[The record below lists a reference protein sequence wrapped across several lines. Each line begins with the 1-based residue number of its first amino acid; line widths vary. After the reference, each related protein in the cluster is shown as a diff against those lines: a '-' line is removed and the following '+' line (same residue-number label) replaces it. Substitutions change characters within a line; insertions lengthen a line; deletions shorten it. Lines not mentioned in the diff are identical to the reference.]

1 MPLVDAILA
10 AGGVPG
16 PDDPLYSLTRGQPKA
31 LLEIAGRPIIQWVLD
46 ALGAARTVR
55 RVVIVGLSPLP
66 LGEGVASL
74 MEVRATL
81 SCRKPLDYLPDHGS
95 LVANLLASA
104 HWLHMQDSAARYG
117 LLVSSDLPA
126 LTPEAVDWSVEAALQ
141 TEHDGYYSVI
151 PRAVMEARFPDSRRS
166 YFRLKDGEFTAG
178 DLALMSV
185 RLATEAHP
193 VWQQLVEARKNSVR
207 QAQLIGVG
215 LAVRFLTRQLT
226 LAEAERRISARLGVR
241 GRVLVC
247 PHAEAGMDVDKPHHY
262 EIMRRELQ
270 KH

>member
-1 MPLVDAILA
+1 MTYALNVDAILA
-10 AGGVPG
+10 AGGIPG
-16 PDDPLYSLTRGQPKA
+16 PDDSLYSLTRGKPKA
-31 LLEIAGRPIIQWVLD
+31 LLEIAGQPMIQWVLD
-46 ALGAARTVR
+46 ALSAARTVR
-55 RVVIVGLSPLP
+55 RVIVVGLHLTGLKDPS
-66 LGEGVASL
+66 GVEL
-74 MEVRATL
+74 T
-81 SCRKPLDYLPDHGS
+81 CRKPLHFLPNRGS

-104 HWLHMQDSAARYG
+104 RWLAADDSSARYG

-126 LTPEAVDWSVEAALQ
+126 LTPEAVDWSVETALQ

-151 PRAVMEARFPDSRRS
+151 ARAVMEARFPDSRRS

-193 VWQQLVEARKNSVR
+193 VWQQLVEARKNIVR
-207 QAQLIGVG
+207 QAQLIGAG
-215 LAVRFLTRQLT
+215 LALRFLTRQLT

-247 PHAEAGMDVDKPHHY
+247 PYAEAGMDVDKPHHY
-262 EIMRRELQ
+262 EIMHRALQ
-270 KH
+270 RP